1 MSNEFKKVFDSIA
14 PDVYMG
20 NRILAN
26 IKEHKKRK
34 FPLKPVLSGALAF
47 AVALGCFG
55 AAQYK
60 TSYVDRPFSV
70 MAVDASDDVPVTAEI
85 SENAMN
91 IPNHFQL
98 IHNDD
103 STIETNGDMGFYVV
117 GDDIDYV
124 QYQSKTGSFYYYDAK
139 KAAFDQQNRNYF
151 TAVIPVAD
159 DEAEEIKSYIGSM
172 MFNPEIEGIKHYA
185 KTHDLSSYFSEEN
198 VDFNQYWVYFDLC
211 ANTIGYEN
219 EPGYAFFLIEAEKA
233 AEYYYVTSCNEDSTD
248 LTVYNYE
255 LSESTI
261 KLFDDYYS
269 DEMNNIGYS
278 PDEAVNALSENP
290 DINMSELPGDEITIT
305 VVFKDGK
312 RARKTIAVSFDNEGY
327 AQFKFK

>member
-1 MSNEFKKVFDSIA
+1 MSNEFKKAFDSVE
-14 PDVYMG
+14 PDIYME
-20 NRILAN
+20 NRMLEK

-34 FPLKPVLSGALAF
+34 FPLKSVLSGALAL
-47 AVALGCFG
+47 AVVLGCFG

-60 TSYVDRPFSV
+60 NSYADRPFSV
-70 MAVDASDDVPVTAEI
+70 MVVDASEDVPVTAEI

-103 STIETNGDMGFYVV
+103 STIESNSDMGFYVV

-124 QYQSKTGSFYYYDAK
+124 QYQSQKGSFYYYDAK

-159 DEAEEIKSYIGSM
+159 DEAEEIKSYIDNM
-172 MFNPEIEGIKHYA
+172 MLNPETAGIMHYA
-185 KTHDLSSYFSEEN
+185 ETHDLSSYFGEEE

-211 ANTIGYEN
+211 ANMIGYEN
-219 EPGYAFFLIEAEKA
+219 EPGYAFFLIEAEKGG
-233 AEYYYVTSCNEDSTD
+233 EYYYITSCNEDLTA

-255 LSESTI
+255 LSESTL
-261 KLFDDYYS
+261 KLFDNYYS

-278 PDEAVNALSENP
+278 PDEAVNVLSENP
-290 DINMSELPGDEITIT
+290 DINMSELPRDELTIT

-312 RARKTIAVSFDNEGY
+312 RARKTIAVSFDDEGY
-327 AQFKFK
+327 AQFQFK